1 MLKGLRLVTV
11 TSLALAIVTMA
22 AGAAGAAETQRQQ
35 VGTCAG
41 TLTAPGVLA
50 GTYHG
55 DVVVIGACAVNGGAA
70 VIKGDL
76 ILAPHSVLN
85 ATFALNDVAKTGTSS
100 LTVHGDIKVGTGA
113 TLAMGCEPNFS
124 PCSDDPNAGTGGT
137 LTGQNK
143 VSGSVRAS
151 GALGVLL
158 HASKIHGD
166 VSMIGGGG
174 GLTCAVPTTG
184 FFSVLGSPVFSDAE
198 DNTIGGGL
206 SIAGLQT
213 CWMGALR
220 NQVGASIFTGFNTMA
235 DPDANEVLANVVRG
249 NIACV
254 GNTPA
259 AQYGDSASSPNKV
272 RGTAF
277 GECAFNVRQPN
288 PAPSGPPTPIS
299 VKI

>member
-1 MLKGLRLVTV
+1 MLKGRRLVTV

-35 VGTCAG
+35 IRACTG

-50 GTYHG
+50 GTYRG
-55 DVVVIGACAVNGGAA
+55 DVVVIGVCAVNGGAA

-76 ILAPHSVLN
+76 ILAPNSVLN
-85 ATFALNDVAKTGTSS
+85 ATFALNDVTKTGTSS

-143 VSGSVRAS
+143 VTGSVRAS

-158 HASKIHGD
+158 HASKIRGD
-166 VSMIGGGG
+166 VTMIGGGG
-174 GLTCAVPTTG
+174 VTCAVPTTG
-184 FFSVLGSPVFSDAE
+184 IFSVLGSPVFSDAE
-198 DNTIGGGL
+198 DNTIGGDIR
-206 SIAGLQT
+206 IAGLQT

-220 NQVGASIFTGFNTMA
+220 NKVGGSIFTGSNTMA
-235 DPDANEVLANVVRG
+235 DPDANEVLANVVHG

-259 AQYGDSASSPNKV
+259 TQYGDSASSPNQV
-272 RGTAF
+272 RGSAF

-288 PAPSGPPTPIS
+288 PSPSGPLTPIS